1 MRHEDHR
8 LIQETAGQ
16 RSWTQFWHPTG
27 GTGTADRERP
37 AVLVFL
43 VAPRPLRRCGARHM
57 ELAGVKNT
65 AAARKSAADRLGD
78 HVDPSQEAD

>member
-1 MRHEDHR
+1 
-8 LIQETAGQ
+8 
-16 RSWTQFWHPTG
+16 
-27 GTGTADRERP
+27 
-37 AVLVFL
+37 
-43 VAPRPLRRCGARHM
+43 M